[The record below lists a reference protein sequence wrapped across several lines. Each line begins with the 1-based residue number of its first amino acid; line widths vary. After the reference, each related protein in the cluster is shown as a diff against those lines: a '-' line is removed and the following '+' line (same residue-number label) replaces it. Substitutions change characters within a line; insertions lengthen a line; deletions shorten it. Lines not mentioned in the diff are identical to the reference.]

1 MTAIDSTLSTSRR
14 PSLIGA
20 ADTRKVQSD
29 SVVQQ
34 SGPSD
39 QTWYVH
45 ACSCLIEVFGAN
57 ACDPLCRMG
66 QRPPVL
72 PPGPAPLVTPNAQI
86 VQVLNTAVEQV
97 SQAVQE
103 QVVASRHP
111 VEHSPELQALV
122 RDPNIDRYFTLFTRP
137 LYCFDRSLRQNNSMS

>member
-20 ADTRKVQSD
+20 ADTRRVQSD
-29 SVVQQ
+29 PAMQQ
-34 SGPSD
+34 PGPSN
-39 QTWYVH
+39 QTWYVPH
-45 ACSCLIEVFGAN
+45 LVMGDRRFGAN
-57 ACDPLCRMG
+57 AYDSLCRMG
-66 QRPPVL
+66 QRPPAL
-72 PPGPAPLVTPNAQI
+72 PPAPAPLVTPNAQI

-122 RDPNIDRYFTLFTRP
+122 REPYLARYSFRVFTVLI
-137 LYCFDRSLRQNNSMS
+137 SLS

>member
-1 MTAIDSTLSTSRR
+1 
-14 PSLIGA
+14 
-20 ADTRKVQSD
+20 
-29 SVVQQ
+29 
-34 SGPSD
+34 
-39 QTWYVH
+39 
-45 ACSCLIEVFGAN
+45 
-57 ACDPLCRMG
+57 MG

-72 PPGPAPLVTPNAQI
+72 PPAPHVTPNAQI

-122 RDPNIDRYFTLFTRP
+122 CDPNRARYFTSLTRRP
-137 LYCFDRSLRQNNSMS
+137 YLLIVLSGKTTTCLERFGSGA

>member
-20 ADTRKVQSD
+20 ADTGRARSD
-29 SVVQQ
+29 SMMQQ
-34 SGPSD
+34 SGPPS
-39 QTWYVH
+39 QTWCVH
-45 ACSCLIEVFGAN
+45 VCSCLTEMFSAN
-57 ACDPLCRMG
+57 PCDSSCRMG

-72 PPGPAPLVTPNAQI
+72 PPAPAPHVTPNAQI

-122 RDPNIDRYFTLFTRP
+122 RDPILARYFTLFTRR
-137 LYCFDRSLRQNNSMS
+137 LYNFDRSLRQNNSMF